1 MVHARERPWETEG
14 DEMPTLP
21 LLLLTLLST
30 QVQALPRVRSE
41 DPSVAAVI
49 ASATDRL
56 ATFKQ
61 ADADDSNSVA

>member
-1 MVHARERPWETEG
+1 
-14 DEMPTLP
+14 MPTLP

-30 QVQALPRVRSE
+30 QLQALPRVRSE

-61 ADADDSNSVA
+61 LMLMIQTAWPDTVFG